1 MKMLLLALCRRQ
13 LDFSARQESL
23 ARKINLDILYLVPS
37 YREFFLNFK
46 RTLAELN
53 FISWNSSQEE

>member
-1 MKMLLLALCRRQ
+1 MKMLLLALYAEGST
-13 LDFSARQESL
+13 DARFL
-23 ARKINLDILYLVPS
+23 PARKINLDILYLVPS

-53 FISWNSSQEE
+53 FISWDHSQEGL